1 MHLSITEITNL
12 LIQYRYFILFPI
24 VVFEGP
30 IITVVAGFLTSLGY
44 FNFFIVYAVAVAGDL
59 AGDVLHYAIGYW
71 GGEKFIRKYGHYFF
85 MDEKR
90 IIKLEK
96 SFERNGNKMLFIGK
110 IAHGAGG
117 AFLIAA
123 GLVKMPFREFMRAN
137 LLATVLKSLILLLL
151 GFYYGAF
158 LSKIN
163 SYFDFIAAIFIGAV
177 IIVAVIY
184 FFYYPKKN
192 EGKTD

>member
-44 FNFFIVYAVAVAGDL
+44 FNFFTVYAVAVAGDL
-59 AGDVLHYAIGYW
+59 AGDALHYAVGYW
-71 GGEKFIRKYGHYFF
+71 GGGKFIRKYGHYFF

-110 IAHGAGG
+110 MAHGAGG

-123 GLVKMPFREFMRAN
+123 GLVKMPFREFMRSN
-137 LLATVLKSLILLLL
+137 LLATILKSLTLLLL

-163 SYFDFIAAIFIGAV
+163 SYLDYIAAIFIGAV
-177 IIVAVIY
+177 IIIAVIY

-192 EGKTD
+192 EGKIH

>member
-1 MHLSITEITNL
+1 VI
-12 LIQYRYFILFPI
+12 
-24 VVFEGP
+24 FEGP
-30 IITVVAGFLTSLGY
+30 IITVIAGLLASLGY

-59 AGDVLHYAIGYW
+59 AGDALHYAVGYW
-71 GGEKFIRKYGHYFF
+71 GRERFIRKYGRYLFL
-85 MDEKR
+85 DEEK
-90 IIKLEK
+90 IIGLEK
-96 SFERNGNKMLFIGK
+96 NFERHGKKMLFVGK
-110 IAHGAGG
+110 MAHGAGG

-137 LLATVLKSLILLLL
+137 LLATILKSFILLLL

-163 SYFDFIAAIFIGAV
+163 SYLDFIAAIFIGAV
-177 IIVAVIY
+177 IVGVIIY

-192 EGKTD
+192 NQRKNKEKNEGKID